1 MFGCDLADPISALEE
16 MDFVH
21 ADTRLSVIGK
31 LIRRLRIDTL
41 VHLAVLVDSPHD
53 ARSTH
58 ETNVIGTMNVLVG
71 CAAPSSPVRRLVVKS
86 SQAIYGAGPNDP
98 SFFAEDMVNFDRAAS
113 GLTRDLL
120 EMEQLVSEF
129 TVRNE
134 GCDAT
139 VLRLGLRV
147 SEGTSL
153 ARYLSLPIVPTFA
166 GFDPRLQLMHEDDAV
181 EAIVRATMGRH
192 PGVFNVAGDGRATFP
207 PRRHHR
213 FRLCD
218 GLLAS
223 RVRLRVEAFLQLSA
237 GDGRAGDGQ
246 AGRAHR
252 CPIAATGI
260 RAPDI
265 SPTAPPKRAPA
276 EPIGRFDQPRRRGT
290 GFPKERSGVTQDL
303 IAPTTPRERRRNSQ
317 KAEIVVPPREGF
329 RLPKPIRRLQR
340 RAPMYAIQG
349 LSDLATRLREMT
361 GREVIDMNRI
371 MEMLQFIYQQREL
384 ARRGA
389 NYEVDDFGFDAQ
401 WTESFITLFK
411 SLYRD
416 YWRVETV
423 GVEHVPATGRAL
435 LVANH
440 AGVLPW
446 DGTMIK
452 TAVFTEHSHPRHV
465 RALVA
470 SQFMGM
476 PVMSWFLRR
485 TGQAVGHPDDTRR
498 LLERDELVLVF
509 PEGTRGTGKSFH
521 DRYRLRRFGRGGF
534 VATAIRAR
542 APIIPISV
550 VGSEEIY
557 PMVGDLRPLAKLLGL
572 PYFPVT
578 PFWPWL
584 GPLGMIPLPSKWRIQ
599 FHPPIEVADLPLAA
613 AEDQHQVMALADEVR
628 ETIQRGVYDNLKLR
642 RGVFL

>member
-1 MFGCDLADPISALEE
+1 MIAD
-16 MDFVH
+16 
-21 ADTRLSVIGK
+21 
-31 LIRRLRIDTL
+31 
-41 VHLAVLVDSPHD
+41 
-53 ARSTH
+53 ST
-58 ETNVIGTMNVLVG
+58 
-71 CAAPSSPVRRLVVKS
+71 P
-86 SQAIYGAGPNDP
+86 
-98 SFFAEDMVNFDRAAS
+98 
-113 GLTRDLL
+113 RD
-120 EMEQLVSEF
+120 
-129 TVRNE
+129 
-134 GCDAT
+134 
-139 VLRLGLRV
+139 
-147 SEGTSL
+147 
-153 ARYLSLPIVPTFA
+153 
-166 GFDPRLQLMHEDDAV
+166 
-181 EAIVRATMGRH
+181 
-192 PGVFNVAGDGRATFP
+192 
-207 PRRHHR
+207 
-213 FRLCD
+213 
-218 GLLAS
+218 
-223 RVRLRVEAFLQLSA
+223 
-237 GDGRAGDGQ
+237 
-246 AGRAHR
+246 
-252 CPIAATGI
+252 
-260 RAPDI
+260 
-265 SPTAPPKRAPA
+265 
-276 EPIGRFDQPRRRGT
+276 RRR
-290 GFPKERSGVTQDL
+290 K
-303 IAPTTPRERRRNSQ
+303 SQ
-317 KAEIVVPPREGF
+317 KAEIVAARQASL
-329 RLPKPIRRLQR
+329 LPKPIRRLQR
-340 RAPMYAIQG
+340 RAPLYAIQG
-349 LSDLATRLREMT
+349 LSGLATRLREVT
-361 GREVIDMNRI
+361 GREVLDMNRI
-371 MEMLQFIYQQREL
+371 MAVVQFIYQQREL

-389 NYEVDDFGFDAQ
+389 NYAVDDFGFDPQ
-401 WTESFITLFK
+401 WTESFITVFK

-423 GVEHVPATGRAL
+423 GVGHVPETGRAL

-509 PEGTRGTGKSFH
+509 PEGTRGTGKSFR

-542 APIIPISV
+542 APIIPVSV

-557 PMVGDLRPLAKLLGL
+557 PMVGDLRPVAKLLGL

-599 FHPPIEVADLPLAA
+599 FHPPIDVSHLPITA

-628 ETIQRGVYDNLKLR
+628 ETIQRGIYDNLKLR